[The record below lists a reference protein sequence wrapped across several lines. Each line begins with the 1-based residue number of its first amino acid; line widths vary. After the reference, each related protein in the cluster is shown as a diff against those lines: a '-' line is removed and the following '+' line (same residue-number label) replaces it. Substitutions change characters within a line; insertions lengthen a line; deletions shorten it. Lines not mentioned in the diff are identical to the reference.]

1 MRTERKWKGFVGVE
15 RASEETE
22 GRITTEKTGV
32 KPLHRGDTAVLQAIE
47 SLEKRGFSNI
57 KFNDIFRAGKRFGI
71 MDEDNVYD
79 ALENATA
86 NKYVQGYGHRVMR
99 YMKFSLTS
107 QGRAVLEGNGGEGI
121 TPRGT
126 SSTRE
131 LEPVSRRTQRPQ
143 MGREIGEPGSGAG
156 ARGLSEAEMGVLET
170 IYELKNKRRM
180 SKVLINDVLRRGQ
193 TKHKGIREDNVG
205 SVLKGLRAGGFLR
218 WIMPGYELTTKGR
231 EILNV

>member
-15 RASEETE
+15 GAAEETE

-32 KPLHRGDTAVLQAIE
+32 KPVHRGDTAVLQVIE

-131 LEPVSRRTQRPQ
+131 LELTSRRTQRPQ
-143 MGREIGEPGSGAG
+143 MGREIGESGSG

-180 SKVLINDVLRRGQ
+180 SKVLINDVLRRAQ

-205 SVLKGLRAGGFLR
+205 SVLKALRADGYLR

>member
-1 MRTERKWKGFVGVE
+1 MRIERKWKGFAGVG
-15 RASEETE
+15 RAVKETE
-22 GRITTEKTGV
+22 GRIAMEKTGA
-32 KPLHRGDTAVLQAIE
+32 KSLHRGDTAVLQAIE
-47 SLEKRGFSNI
+47 SLERRGFSNI
-57 KFNDIFRAGKRFGI
+57 KFNDILRAGKRLGV
-71 MDEDNVYD
+71 MGEDELYD
-79 ALENATA
+79 ALEYATA
-86 NKYVQGYGHRVMR
+86 NKYVQGYGHRAMR
-99 YMKFSLTS
+99 YMKFLLTS

-121 TPRGT
+121 TPEGV

-131 LEPVSRRTQRPQ
+131 LEPISRRTQRPQ
-143 MGREIGEPGSGAG
+143 MGREIGEPGSESG

-180 SKVLINDVLRRGQ
+180 SKVLINDVLRRAQ

-205 SVLKGLRAGGFLR
+205 SLLKGLRAGGYLR

>member
-1 MRTERKWKGFVGVE
+1 MRIERKWKGFAGVE
-15 RASEETE
+15 GAAEETE
-22 GRITTEKTGV
+22 GQIAMEKTGA
-32 KPLHRGDTAVLQAIE
+32 KSLHRGDTAVLQVIE
-47 SLEKRGFSNI
+47 SLERRRFSNI
-57 KFNDIFRAGKRFGI
+57 KFNDILRAGKRLGV
-71 MDEDNVYD
+71 MGEDELYD

-99 YMKFSLTS
+99 YMKFLLTS
-107 QGRAVLEGNGGEGI
+107 QGRAVLEGNGGEVI
-121 TPRGT
+121 TPEEV
-126 SSTRE
+126 SSTR
-131 LEPVSRRTQRPQ
+131 QRPQ
-143 MGREIGEPGSGAG
+143 MGREIGEPGSESG

-180 SKVLINDVLRRGQ
+180 SKVLINDVLRRAQ

-205 SVLKGLRAGGFLR
+205 SVLKGLRAGGYLR